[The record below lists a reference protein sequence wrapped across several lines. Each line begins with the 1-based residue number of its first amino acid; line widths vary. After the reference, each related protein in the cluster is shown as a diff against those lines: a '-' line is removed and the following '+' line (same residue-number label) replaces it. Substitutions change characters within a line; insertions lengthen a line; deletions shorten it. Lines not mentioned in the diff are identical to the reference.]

1 MRDFFNLNDTD
12 RHFNGKAIMGSKII
26 KKKVNS
32 NSQNLDYKSIY
43 YDSIYDITCY
53 IEANKSSVK
62 NVKYKNKVQEYNST
76 PIFYMVSK
84 IEKFQSGDFSADL
97 NMRRATICERGKQR
111 DIVPIA
117 FPERVL
123 EHILCDEIL
132 LPMFEKR
139 LIYSNGASL
148 KGKGTDFDRD
158 LMYKYVQKAARNNY
172 EYVVKYDFKS
182 YFESI
187 PHKTIFDTLR
197 KYIERDDVLQIVMNI
212 ILSYKHTDILIN
224 YNNGKISEQ
233 EKDRLLDDLYKLRL
247 HGVCLGSQISQ
258 ILALIVP
265 NPLDHHLKDKLGLKY
280 YVRYMDD
287 GIVLCKNKDEAQF
300 VLKEIKEQ
308 VNMLGLT
315 LSDKK
320 TYITKLTRGFTFLKV
335 DYYVRDKTIIRKL
348 NKCGIVRM
356 RRKLNGLFRL
366 VNNGIISEQD
376 AFNSIQSWWSHSFIA
391 SSYHA
396 RLNMLKKYKLLT
408 DYKLDWF
415 ISRLYSMKPRKINIR
430 LEGC

>member
-1 MRDFFNLNDTD
+1 
-12 RHFNGKAIMGSKII
+12 MGSKII

-224 YNNGKISEQ
+224 YNDGKISEQ

-366 VNNGIISEQD
+366 VNSGIISEQD

-408 DYKLDWF
+408 DYKLGWF

>member
-1 MRDFFNLNDTD
+1 MS
-12 RHFNGKAIMGSKII
+12 SKII
-26 KKKVNS
+26 KKKVDSNFKNS
-32 NSQNLDYKSIY
+32 DYKFIY

-53 IEANKSSVK
+53 IKANKSSVK

-84 IEKFQSGDFSADL
+84 IEKFQSGNYSAEL
-97 NMRRATICERGKQR
+97 NLKRATIYERGKQR
-111 DIVPIA
+111 DIVPIT

-123 EHILCDEIL
+123 EHIICDEIL

-148 KGKGTDFDRD
+148 KGKGTEFDRN
-158 LMYKYVQKAARNNY
+158 LMFKYVQKAARNNY

-187 PHKTIFDTLR
+187 PHKTIFDTLK
-197 KYIERDDVLQIVMNI
+197 KYIERDDVLKIVMNI
-212 ILSYKHTDILIN
+212 ILSYKHTDILIS
-224 YNNGKISEQ
+224 YNDGKISEQ
-233 EKDRLLDDLYKLRL
+233 EKDKLLNDLYKLRL

-258 ILALIVP
+258 ILALIIP

-287 GIVLCKNKDEAQF
+287 GIVLCKNKDEARL
-300 VLKEIKEQ
+300 VLKEIKNQ
-308 VNMLGLT
+308 VDRLGLI

-335 DYYVRDKTIIRKL
+335 DYYVRDNKIIRKL
-348 NKCGIVRM
+348 NKRGIVRM
-356 RRKLNGLFRL
+356 RRKLNGLFQL
-366 VNNGIISEQD
+366 VNSGTISEQD

-396 RLNMLKKYKLLT
+396 RLNMLEKYKLLSN
-408 DYKLDWF
+408 YKLDWF
-415 ISRLYSMKPRKINIR
+415 LLRLYSMKPRKQNIR
-430 LEGC
+430 LEVC

>member
-1 MRDFFNLNDTD
+1 MN
-12 RHFNGKAIMGSKII
+12 FNGTDHLHISRRIIVGSKII
-26 KKKVNS
+26 KKKVVS
-32 NSQNLDYKSIY
+32 NSKNSSCKSIY
-43 YDSIYDITCY
+43 YDSVYDIRCY

-62 NVKYKNKVQEYNST
+62 NVRYKNKVQEYNAA
-76 PIFYMVSK
+76 PIFHMVSK
-84 IEKFQSGDFSADL
+84 IQKFQSKDYSADM

-123 EHILCDEIL
+123 EHIICDEIL

-148 KGKGTDFDRD
+148 KGKGTEFDRA
-158 LMYKYVQKAARNNY
+158 LMFKYVQKAARNNY

-187 PHKTIFDTLR
+187 PHKTIFDTLSR
-197 KYIERDDVLQIVMNI
+197 YIERDDVLQIIMNI
-212 ILSYKHTDILIN
+212 ILSYKHTDILLD

-233 EKDRLLDDLYKLRL
+233 DKNKLVNDLYDLKL

-287 GIVLCKNKDEAQF
+287 GIVLCKDKEEARF
-300 VLKEIKEQ
+300 VLQEIKQQ
-308 VNMLGLT
+308 VSGLGLT

-320 TYITKLTRGFTFLKV
+320 TYITKLSRGFTFLKV
-335 DYYVRDKTIIRKL
+335 DYYVRDKKIIRKL

-356 RRKLNGLFRL
+356 RRKLNGLYRL
-366 VNNGIISEQD
+366 VDSGVMTEQD

-391 SSYHA
+391 SAFYP
-396 RLNMLKKYKLLT
+396 RINMLNKYKTLF
-408 DYKLDWF
+408 DYKIDWF
-415 ISRLYSMKPRKINIR
+415 LSRLYSMKPRRINIR
-430 LEGC
+430 LEGCL